1 MNQTGTNEGGGQQQS
16 SSAQATMQGFQ
27 NGGIYGAISAGA
39 GSLLNRFP
47 TPHEDLNKNTQFAT
61 NIRNSTSDVLLSSGN
76 PYAMAAGAAVKLID
90 KTGGFTDASEGLGGT
105 NDTLNTLASLTL
117 PGAGWFTKPIEKY
130 EVSAATKAM
139 KNSYAGTLK
148 DNQKA
153 AKNSGAKILFGRNL
167 ATSKIHVGKANDR
180 MIENI
185 KQNSNDD
192 YQTMATM
199 TQSKAMEDQYA
210 YTGGYQQ
217 ALARAG
223 KFGMKIERAK
233 ILAKIDFKPA
243 EKVEGFKLGGV
254 LDVKEFI
261 DTTEQQNANFF
272 ASLTFDDLPKY
283 QEGGSFEAKP
293 TEDTSESKKNELA
306 EEAGKLLWKEILY
319 NTDDRTG
326 LIDTLKKGGTLKAQE
341 GIQVPDALSV
351 KVPDQSFSIKH
362 KPTYQE
368 WIKTVNPDYINP
380 NYDLETAY
388 KYLPFEQ
395 MERWRFAVNQPTRKL
410 QDYYLKYQDPKTGK
424 FIYHTG
430 FTARLPNG
438 DYIFLK
444 KGTEKTNPEVHWE
457 TDTYHDGTNGLKET
471 HDLVYDTKE
480 GRYFYRKKKAKKNEE
495 GLETFKEGGQMNVIP
510 EGNLHARLHHMED
523 SEKFTQKGIPVIDKD
538 GNQQAEIELNEIIF
552 NLEVTEKLEK
562 MYKSYKDYESNKEK
576 DEVAIQAGKLIAKE
590 IMENT
595 EDRTGLINQVQ

>member
-1 MNQTGTNEGGGQQQS
+1 MNQTGTNNGGGQS

-27 NGGIYGAISAGA
+27 NGGIYGAISVGV

-47 TPHEDLNKNTQFAT
+47 TPHEDLNKNTQFAS
-61 NIRNSTSDVLLSSGN
+61 NIRNSASDVLLSSGN

-185 KQNSNDD
+185 KQDSNDD

-233 ILAKIDFKPA
+233 MLAKIDFKPV

-293 TEDTSESKKNELA
+293 TEDTSESKKNEL
-306 EEAGKLLWKEILY
+306 
-319 NTDDRTG
+319 
-326 LIDTLKKGGTLKAQE
+326 
-341 GIQVPDALSV
+341 V
-351 KVPDQSFSIKH
+351 
-362 KPTYQE
+362 
-368 WIKTVNPDYINP
+368 
-380 NYDLETAY
+380 
-388 KYLPFEQ
+388 
-395 MERWRFAVNQPTRKL
+395 
-410 QDYYLKYQDPKTGK
+410 
-424 FIYHTG
+424 
-430 FTARLPNG
+430 
-438 DYIFLK
+438 
-444 KGTEKTNPEVHWE
+444 EK
-457 TDTYHDGTNGLKET
+457 
-471 HDLVYDTKE
+471 
-480 GRYFYRKKKAKKNEE
+480 

-595 EDRTGLINQVQ
+595 DDRTGLIDTLKKGGVIKAQEGTEILKHQSLNQVQ